1 MSVRRC
7 RRTQIG
13 LGLKK
18 TAQTRA
24 SRDSSG
30 GSVSGG
36 AVKAEPGCAV
46 WLSEQGAVSLLHSS
60 HTDWRDVAPFTA
72 DL

>member
-1 MSVRRC
+1 MCFSF
-7 RRTQIG
+7 G
-13 LGLKK
+13 
-18 TAQTRA
+18 
-24 SRDSSG
+24 SSAE
-30 GSVSGG
+30 SLSGNG

-46 WLSEQGAVSLLHSS
+46 NRSEKEAVSLLQSS